1 MKGYC
6 QLLAF
11 ASALI
16 LLPLAAYSQN
26 PNAPGSQNAS
36 QGPASGQHEASL
48 MKPARARLVEAVDAH
63 KDTSGQTI
71 KAQLDG
77 KLTLTNGTEL
87 PRGTVL
93 LGKITADDTDQQGK
107 AKLAVRF
114 DQARLKDGTIVPIR
128 TAIVGFNGPQAESAD
143 EDPLDTANEIPN
155 DWTARTLQMDQ
166 VNVAPGVDLHSTISS
181 QNSGVFV
188 AVQKDDIKLRQGS
201 ELQLAIAPAVS
212 GQVSSSPGR

>member
-1 MKGYC
+1 MKGHC

-16 LLPLAAYSQN
+16 FLPLVAYSQN

-36 QGPASGQHEASL
+36 QGPASETSL

-93 LGKITADDTDQQGK
+93 LGKITADDTEQQGK

-128 TAIVGFNGPQAESAD
+128 TAIVGFSGPQAESAD
-143 EDPLDTANEIPN
+143 EDPLDTANEIPI

-166 VNVAPGVDLHSTISS
+166 VNVAPGVDLHSKISS